1 MGWRHCACLHFC
13 TRWCTHAITYRCIEG
28 HRHERINQR
37 WTRLLLNRCVSC
49 RLQWNQER
57 GPARP
62 ATRTLERPISIDIH
76 ESIVGSKP
84 QVYWTDDPDAPER
97 TDPLVGVLDADLV
110 VVGAGFS
117 GLWAAIQAVTD
128 APGRSVI
135 VVEAD
140 TAGFG
145 ASSRNGGFLEASLTH
160 GIGNGVSHWPAEFEH
175 LESLGKENL
184 KAITSFIKDN
194 DLDVGLEETGAIGV
208 ATKQWH
214 IDEIHEAKALHQRY
228 NQTAVTLDRHAMSA
242 RVTSPTYLGGLYVPD
257 GTAIVNPARL
267 AWGLRRIAEKLGV
280 VINDDSPVSDIE
292 ESSGQLVVTTP
303 RGSVRAS
310 KVIVATNAY
319 RSPIGRMRRLIV
331 PVYDYVLMTEP
342 LTTQQMASIGWEGR
356 EGLADLSSQFH
367 YYRLTTDNRILWG
380 GYDAI
385 YRFRNAVGEQYDQ
398 AGSTHQTLAEHF
410 FETFPQL
417 EGVTFTHRWGGPI
430 ATTSQ
435 FTATWGTSHGGNLS
449 WVGGYTGL
457 GVGATRFGARVAL
470 DLVDGRASEYTDLEM
485 VRKQPMAFPPEPL
498 RYAGIQ
504 MTRKAIAR
512 SDARGGRRG
521 LWLKA
526 LDRIGVGFDS

>member
-1 MGWRHCACLHFC
+1 M
-13 TRWCTHAITYRCIEG
+13 
-28 HRHERINQR
+28 RI
-37 WTRLLLNRCVSC
+37 L
-49 RLQWNQER
+49 
-57 GPARP
+57 G
-62 ATRTLERPISIDIH
+62 RTISIDIQN
-76 ESIVGSKP
+76 SIADSKP
-84 QVYWTDDPDAPER
+84 QVFWTDDPDAPEHA
-97 TDPLVGVLDADLV
+97 DPLVGASDADLI

-128 APGRSVI
+128 SPGRSVV

-160 GIGNGVSHWPAEFEH
+160 GIGNGVSHWPAEFER
-175 LESLGKENL
+175 LESLGEENL
-184 KAITSFIKDN
+184 RAIIDFIKDN
-194 DLDVGLEETGAIGV
+194 DLDVGLEETGFIGV
-208 ATKQWH
+208 ATEQWH
-214 IDEIHEAKALHQRY
+214 IDEIQEAEAMHHRY
-228 NQTAVTLDRHAMSA
+228 NQRAVILDRQEMSV
-242 RVTSPTYLGGLYVPD
+242 RVKSPTYLGGLYLPD
-257 GTAIVNPARL
+257 GTAVINPARL
-267 AWGLRRIAEKLGV
+267 AWGLRRVAEKLGV
-280 VINDDSPVSDIE
+280 VMNDNSPVGDIE
-292 ESSGQLVVTTP
+292 DSSGRLVVTAP

-342 LTTQQMASIGWEGR
+342 LTTEQMESLGWEGR
-356 EGLADLSSQFH
+356 EGLADVSSQFH

-385 YRFRNAVGEQYDQ
+385 YRFGNAVGEQYDQ
-398 AGSTHQTLAEHF
+398 AGATHQTLAEHF

-470 DLVDGRASEYTDLEM
+470 DLVDGTTSEYTDLEM
-485 VRKQPMAFPPEPL
+485 VRKQPMAFPPEPF

-504 MTRKAIAR
+504 MTRRAIAR
-512 SDARGGRRG
+512 SDARKGRRG
-521 LWLKA
+521 MWLKV
-526 LDRIGVGFDS
+526 LDRFGVGFDS

>member
-1 MGWRHCACLHFC
+1 MD
-13 TRWCTHAITYRCIEG
+13 
-28 HRHERINQR
+28 
-37 WTRLLLNRCVSC
+37 
-49 RLQWNQER
+49 
-57 GPARP
+57 
-62 ATRTLERPISIDIH
+62 RTISIDIH
-76 ESIVGSKP
+76 KSIAHSRPEVF
-84 QVYWTDDPDAPER
+84 WTDDPDAPAR
-97 TDPLVGVLDADLV
+97 TDPLVGVADADLV
-110 VVGAGFS
+110 IVGAGFS
-117 GLWAAIQAVTD
+117 GLWASIQAVTD
-128 APGRSVI
+128 SPGRSVAI
-135 VVEAD
+135 VEAD

-160 GIGNGVSHWPAEFEH
+160 GIGNGVSHWPAEFAR
-175 LESLGKENL
+175 LERLGEENL
-184 KAITSFIKDN
+184 NAITDFIKTN
-194 DLDVGLEETGAIGV
+194 GLDVGLEETGAIGV
-208 ATKQWH
+208 ATQQWH
-214 IDEIHEAKALHQRY
+214 IDEIHETKAMHQRY
-228 NQTAVTLDRHAMSA
+228 NQNAVILDRQAMSD
-242 RVTSPTYLGGLYVPD
+242 RVNSPTYLGGLYVPD

-267 AWGLRRIAEKLGV
+267 AWALRRYAEQHGV
-280 VINDDSPVSDIE
+280 VIYDNSPVSNIE
-292 ESSGQLVVTTP
+292 ESRGRIVVTTP
-303 RGSVRAS
+303 GGSVQAS

-342 LTTQQMASIGWEGR
+342 LSTEQMESVGWKGR
-356 EGLADLSSQFH
+356 EGLADLSNQFH

-385 YRFRNAVGEQYDQ
+385 YRFGNAVGGQYDQ
-398 AGSTHQTLAEHF
+398 AGSTHVTLAKHF

-417 EGVTFTHRWGGPI
+417 EDVTFTHRWGGPI

-435 FTATWGTSHGGNLS
+435 FTATWGTSHEGNLS

-485 VRKQPMAFPPEPL
+485 VRNQPMAFPPEPL

-521 LWLKA
+521 IWLKI
-526 LDRIGVGFDS
+526 LDRFGVGFDS